1 VIGSGKKLRQSGAK
15 KLGAGAI
22 KGTSACPFRFTQES
36 PMRYNILGRTG
47 LFVSELC
54 LGTMTFG
61 GGSGIYSS
69 MGGLQQKEAD
79 GLVKTAI
86 DAGINFI
93 DTSDVYSK
101 GLSEQITGQALRNLG
116 IAREDVIVATK
127 FFGPTGDGPNARG
140 TSRSHMLYAL
150 EGSLKRLQVDHI
162 DLYQIH
168 GFDQI
173 TPMEETLRALE
184 TVVQQGKVR
193 YIGVSNWAAW
203 QIAKAV
209 GISSQFNLARFASL
223 QAHYTI
229 AGRDLERELVPM
241 MESEGIGLMVWS
253 PLAGGFLSGKYSR
266 DGAKEG
272 DNRRA
277 TFDFPPINE
286 ERGYNAIDAMKPIA
300 EAKGVSI
307 AQIALAWLLHQKA
320 VTSVII
326 GAKKPEQLDDNI
338 AATKVA
344 LTGAELKTLDEVSK
358 LPAEYPGWVFEFQ
371 SKVRGDQL
379 KQEPRGA

>member
-1 VIGSGKKLRQSGAK
+1 
-15 KLGAGAI
+15 
-22 KGTSACPFRFTQES
+22 
-36 PMRYNILGRTG
+36 MRYNTLGRTG

-61 GGSGIYSS
+61 GGSGIYNS

-101 GLSEQITGQALRNLG
+101 GLSEQITGQALRNVG
-116 IAREDVIVATK
+116 IARDDVIVATK

-140 TSRSHMLYAL
+140 TSRSHMIYAL

-173 TPMEETLRALE
+173 TPIEETLRALE

-203 QIAKAV
+203 QIAKAI
-209 GISSQFNLARFASL
+209 GISNQFNLARFASL
-223 QAHYTI
+223 QAYYTI

-241 MESEGIGLMVWS
+241 IVSEGVGLMVWS
-253 PLAGGFLSGKYSR
+253 PLAGGFLSGKYTR
-266 DGAKEG
+266 HGVKGG

-277 TFDFPPINE
+277 TFDFPPVNE
-286 ERGYNAIDAMKPIA
+286 ERGYNVIDAMKPIA

-307 AQIALAWLLHQKA
+307 AQIALAWLLHQKV

-326 GAKKPEQLDDNI
+326 GAKKSEQLDDNI

-344 LTGAELKTLDEVSK
+344 LTDAELKTLDEVSK
-358 LPAEYPGWVFEFQ
+358 LPAEYPGWVFELH
-371 SKVRGDQL
+371 SKIRGDQL
-379 KQEPRGA
+379 KKEPRGA

>member
-1 VIGSGKKLRQSGAK
+1 
-15 KLGAGAI
+15 
-22 KGTSACPFRFTQES
+22 
-36 PMRYNILGRTG
+36 MRYNILGRTG

-209 GISSQFNLARFASL
+209 GISNQFNLARFASL

-277 TFDFPPINE
+277 TFDFPPVNE
-286 ERGYNAIDAMKPIA
+286 ERGYNVIDTMKPIA

>member
-1 VIGSGKKLRQSGAK
+1 
-15 KLGAGAI
+15 
-22 KGTSACPFRFTQES
+22 
-36 PMRYNILGRTG
+36 MRYNTLGRTG

-61 GGSGIYSS
+61 GGSGIYTS

-79 GLVKTAI
+79 GLVKAAM

-101 GLSEQITGQALRNLG
+101 GLSEQITGQALRNVG
-116 IAREDVIVATK
+116 VARDDVIVATK

-140 TSRSHMLYAL
+140 ASRSHLFYAL
-150 EGSLKRLQVDHI
+150 EASLKRLQADHI

-168 GFDQI
+168 GFDPM

-203 QIAKAV
+203 QIAKAL
-209 GISSQFNLARFASL
+209 GISNQFNLARFASL

-241 MESEGIGLMVWS
+241 LESEGVGLMVWS
-253 PLAGGFLSGKYSR
+253 PLAGGFLSGKYRR
-266 DGAKEG
+266 DGVKGG

-277 TFDFPPINE
+277 TFDFPPVNE
-286 ERGYNAIDAMKPIA
+286 ERGYDVIDAMQPMA
-300 EAKGVSI
+300 QARGVSI
-307 AQIALAWLLHQKA
+307 AQIALAWLLHQRV

-326 GAKKPEQLDDNI
+326 GAKKTEQLVDNL
-338 AATKVA
+338 AATQVM
-344 LTGAELKTLDEVSK
+344 LTDAELSTLNDVSQ
-358 LPAEYPGWVFEFQ
+358 LPTEYPGWVFAFQ
-371 SKVRGDQL
+371 RQVRGDQFRQ
-379 KQEPRGA
+379 KPRGA

>member
-1 VIGSGKKLRQSGAK
+1 
-15 KLGAGAI
+15 
-22 KGTSACPFRFTQES
+22 
-36 PMRYNILGRTG
+36 MRYNILGRTG

-140 TSRSHMLYAL
+140 TSRSHLLYAL
-150 EGSLKRLQVDHI
+150 EGSLERLQVDHI

-203 QIAKAV
+203 QIVKAV
-209 GISSQFNLARFASL
+209 GISNQFNLARFASL

-241 MESEGIGLMVWS
+241 MESEGLGLMVWS

-266 DGAKEG
+266 EGTKGG

-277 TFDFPPINE
+277 TFDFPPVNE
-286 ERGYNAIDAMKPIA
+286 ERGYNVIDAMKLIA
-300 EAKGVSI
+300 EPKGVSI

-338 AATKVA
+338 AATDVA
-344 LTGAELKTLDEVSK
+344 LSGAELKTLDEVSK
-358 LPAEYPGWVFEFQ
+358 LPVEYPGWVFEFQ

-379 KQEPRGA
+379 KKEPRGT